1 MLHAL
6 AQKADVIALSI
17 DTLQF
22 TDVFQNIRALVRKG
36 LVDPELG
43 TISKQAQ
50 LLVELCMRN
59 TPPKSAAQG
68 KKRVSA
74 DVDKIFHPMDPAD
87 FRSPEIARLVRNSD
101 PTAWN
106 AMARNLSTGPLAGT
120 TAVVPTAAIH
130 KANRDRRGR
139 AKRTSFVTLWKQ
151 RTTLGELKS
160 AAMSRVG
167 WAKAGWLRAYLG
179 LNGRRVPGYAQKFAN
194 TKGIFED
201 GRGSVDNPYIGAYN
215 DTGWGKAGESKRL
228 VAASMT
234 ARSRAMQTYF
244 NTTMR
249 LASEGKP
256 TRWQAQMHA
265 VAVQQSSVV

>member
-1 MLHAL
+1 MLYAL
-6 AQKADVIALSI
+6 AEKAFVISFSI

-59 TPPKSAAQG
+59 TPPKSKSQG
-68 KKRVSA
+68 QRRVSA
-74 DVDKIFHPMDPAD
+74 DVDKIFHPLDPGQ

-101 PTAWN
+101 PTGWN

-120 TAVVPTAAIH
+120 TAVVPTPQMH
-130 KANRDRRGR
+130 RANRDRRGR
-139 AKRTSFVTLWKQ
+139 AKRTPFVTLWKQ
-151 RTTLGELKS
+151 RTALKELRD
-160 AAMSRVG
+160 AARDRVG

-179 LNGRRVPGYAQKFAN
+179 LNGKRAPEFAKKFAHIR
-194 TKGIFED
+194 GVFED
-201 GRGSVDNPYIGAYN
+201 GRGSGDNPYIGVYN
-215 DTGWGKAGESKRL
+215 DTGWGKAGESKRI
-228 VAASMT
+228 VAASMS
-234 ARSRAMQTYF
+234 ARTRAMETYF
-244 NTTMR
+244 NTTIR

-256 TRWQAQMHA
+256 TRWQAQMAA
-265 VAVQQSSVV
+265 VAAQQSIAA